1 MKVNNIDIQYW
12 VRHTMEE
19 ENLVGG
25 DNSIRD
31 IWNRFPLVMKIAIV
45 VVDLSILAFLIYYF
59 TS

>member
-1 MKVNNIDIQYW
+1 
-12 VRHTMEE
+12 MEE
-19 ENLVGG
+19 ESLVGS
-25 DNSIRD
+25 DNSIKD